1 MTTSLTATM
10 TRAEQ
15 ASYVA
20 SQLVPRTALLTRLL
34 TRHLNGGLSRPE
46 VGLLSTLQGGSR
58 RITDLADLE
67 GVAQPTMTELVKRL
81 EQQGFVKR
89 ERQREDGRV
98 VVVSLTEAGAEAF
111 DCYRARATLALGR
124 YFDGMSDEEIEAL
137 AAATETLAELARTLR
152 RGGSG

>member
-1 MTTSLTATM
+1 M

-81 EQQGFVKR
+81 EQRGLSSTS
-89 ERQREDGRV
+89 
-98 VVVSLTEAGAEAF
+98 VSVRMAGWSW
-111 DCYRARATLALGR
+111 CH
-124 YFDGMSDEEIEAL
+124 
-137 AAATETLAELARTLR
+137 
-152 RGGSG
+152 